1 MKGIASIFLL
11 IITNIF
17 IFMAWY
23 GPLKFKELKWIE
35 NKGMLVAILIAWVIS
50 FFICLFQ
57 IPANR
62 IGYSGNNGPF
72 SLIQLKLIQEVISL
86 IVFVIFTL
94 LFFKNETF
102 RWNHAVGAVLLI
114 LAIYFI
120 FKK

>member
-1 MKGIASIFLL
+1 
-11 IITNIF
+11 
-17 IFMAWY
+17 MALY
-23 GPLKFKELKWIE
+23 GPLKFKELKWLE
-35 NKGMLVAILIAWVIS
+35 NKGMLVAILITWVIS
-50 FFICLFQ
+50 FFICLSQ

>member
-1 MKGIASIFLL
+1 
-11 IITNIF
+11 
-17 IFMAWY
+17 MAWY
-23 GPLKFKELKWIE
+23 GPLKFKELKWLE
-35 NKGMLVAILIAWVIS
+35 NKGMLVAILITWVIS
-50 FFICLFQ
+50 FFICLSQ

-72 SLIQLKLIQEVISL
+72 SSIQLKLIQEVISL